1 MRQILKD
8 KIDNLKEMAEG
19 KSNSKLMSS
28 EAIRIVNDNLSKSIR
43 TRKDAEIFKEELN
56 IAFQLANK

>member
-43 TRKDAEIFKEELN
+43 TSVMSS
-56 IAFQLANK
+56 